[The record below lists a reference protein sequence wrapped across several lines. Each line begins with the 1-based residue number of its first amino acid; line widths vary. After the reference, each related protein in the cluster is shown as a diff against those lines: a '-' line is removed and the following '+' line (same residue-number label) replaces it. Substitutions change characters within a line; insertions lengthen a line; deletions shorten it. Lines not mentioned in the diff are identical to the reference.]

1 MKKYIVVGNPISHS
15 LSPDLHNHWIK
26 KQNIQAIYEKK
37 QIYEKDIETLVDD
50 IKKEKI
56 NGINVTIPFKNLFIP
71 YLDELTLE
79 AEKTKSVN
87 TIFLKKNKIVGH
99 NTDIE
104 GFQKSLKK
112 LNYKVENKKV
122 FILGSGGVVPSI
134 IFALNKMKVSKIL
147 LSNRTQSRAVKF
159 KKLFD
164 NLDVVKWGEI
174 PDFDIIINA
183 TSVGLNK
190 NDNLNLNFPTPPT
203 NKLFYDVIY
212 NPSETNF
219 LEIGKKYG
227 NITSNG
233 KMMFIYQALAAF
245 KIWHGIEPIINQQVL
260 KIFEK

>member
-219 LEIGKKYG
+219 LREGKKLG
-227 NITSNG
+227 NRIENG
-233 KMMFIYQALAAF
+233 KLMFVYQASEAF
-245 KIWHGIEPIINQQVL
+245 KLWHGIEPEINREVL
-260 KIFEK
+260 EIL